1 MAKRR
6 VAAGE
11 PSLRIADFL
20 ALVHQGVSAR
30 LGDGIDG
37 FDSRQR
43 FGYVQYY
50 RGDPGVHYEVWA
62 QRKTGRVEVGLHFET
77 TDRDANYA
85 ALARLA
91 DRIDDVFA
99 AIGPEWE
106 LEEWTPQWTR
116 VHRTLAGASL
126 TPAVAGACQH
136 RHLAIL
142 LVDQDHPES
151 LDRST
156 AHGTSCYMAR
166 HAFRVI

>member
-6 VAAGE
+6 VAAAE
-11 PSLRIADFL
+11 PSLKIADFL
-20 ALVHQGVSAR
+20 ALVHGGVATR
-30 LGDGIDG
+30 LGSGLDG

-62 QRKTGRVEVGLHFET
+62 QRKTGRVEVGLHFESA
-77 TDRDANYA
+77 DRDANYA
-85 ALARLA
+85 ALAKLA
-91 DRIDDVFA
+91 DRIDDLFA

-126 TPAVAGACQH
+126 TSEVADAAAAQVVELIEGMEPLLAEIMPVARPPA
-136 RHLAIL
+136 R
-142 LVDQDHPES
+142 
-151 LDRST
+151 
-156 AHGTSCYMAR
+156 AR
-166 HAFRVI
+166 TPAKAR